1 MAKTVYVNPKYKDQ
15 VDSSGIKLKSSV
27 ASPHVQENIKQQ
39 YNQQQQSQKKKN
51 KGNGAWSNY
60 KPSHFIPDEVF
71 FTDDN
76 LDTSGVV
83 QIKSDIGFVVIDG
96 VTIIPS
102 RVISI
107 DADSRN
113 VMVYLD
119 GNVQHIFQTMNQVES
134 DKIVS
139 ILHQLIRNQYS
150 ATPQKS
156 KSSR

>member
-15 VDSSGIKLKSSV
+15 VDSTGIKLKSSI
-27 ASPHVQENIKQQ
+27 APPIQENIKQQ
-39 YNQQQQSQKKKN
+39 PNQQQNQKKKN
-51 KGNGAWSNY
+51 KGNGTWSNY

-71 FTDDN
+71 ITDDN
-76 LDTSGVV
+76 LDTSGIV

-150 ATPQKS
+150 AAPQKS